1 MSYREEIEPFLEK
14 NPYQMMNVS
23 GANIRYVM
31 SGESDR
37 PLIIFLNGG
46 MNCSEM
52 WFKYVEKMSDEY
64 KTLIFDYPMEI
75 TTAEETAEVIHEFFV
90 KLGISKAFFA
100 GASFGGMM
108 AQIFTRK
115 YPEMVN
121 GLGLFSTAGL
131 DENTIRTEKKKY
143 RFLPILLW
151 YMKHCN
157 YEKLK
162 PKVIRS
168 CIKNY
173 AKDETLED
181 RTYLQEMLEYMFK
194 NYPKEKDIHIT
205 GMVGTVVDLKPCVK
219 SDFDLVQDRVLLV
232 FPENDFFSNEEQ
244 QSLKNLFPR
253 ARVEYIKNG
262 HYGTVLEYDKYI
274 GWMRALMQ

>member
-1 MSYREEIEPFLEK
+1 MSYREEIESFLEK
-14 NPYQMMNVS
+14 NSYQVMKVG
-23 GANIRYVM
+23 GANIRYVFA
-31 SGESDR
+31 GESDK
-37 PLIIFLNGG
+37 PVIIFLNGG

-52 WFKYVEKMSDEY
+52 WFKYVEKMADKY
-64 KTLIFDYPMEI
+64 RTLIFDYPIEI
-75 TTAEETAEVIHEFFV
+75 KTADETAKVIHEFFV
-90 KLGISKAFFA
+90 KLGISSAFFA

-131 DENTIRTEKKKY
+131 DENTMLTEKKKY

-151 YMKHCN
+151 YMKHSN

-173 AKDETLED
+173 AKDETPD
-181 RTYLQEMLEYMFK
+181 DKTYLQEMLEYMFK
-194 NYPKEKDIHIT
+194 DYTREKDIHIT
-205 GMVGTVVDLKPCVK
+205 GMVGKVVDMRPFVK
-219 SDFDLVQDRVLLV
+219 SDFDLVQDKVLLI
-232 FPENDFFSNEEQ
+232 FPEKDFFSNEEQ
-244 QSLKNLFPR
+244 QSLKNLFPK

-274 GWMRALMQ
+274 GWMKKLI